1 MSEQFILEA
10 RNLYKTYYTP
20 AKELT
25 VLRSIDLCIKQG
37 ELLSITGPSGAGKS
51 TLLHLLGGLDK
62 PTSGE
67 VWFAGMEL
75 NKINDEQL
83 CRIRNSRMGFIFQF
97 YHLLPEFSALENLIL
112 PALIK
117 DHRDRK
123 GLEEKGME
131 LLEMVGLKERASHR
145 PAKLSGGE
153 QQRVAIARALMNK
166 PEIVFCDEPTGN
178 LDSKTGGEIIVLLQ
192 ELNSKNN
199 QTFVIVTHD
208 EHIAK
213 LSSRVLYIQD
223 GKLLN

>member
-1 MSEQFILEA
+1 M
-10 RNLYKTYYTP
+10 
-20 AKELT
+20 
-25 VLRSIDLCIKQG
+25 
-37 ELLSITGPSGAGKS
+37 
-51 TLLHLLGGLDK
+51 HLLGGLDK